1 MTSKYKIFKSQKTG
15 KFGIFYKNRFF
26 PNFHSTAGLLYIS
39 LHKVKI
45 LRRQIT
51 LFHLCRT
58 ANGCKNKVRIA
69 ILGKKRY
76 ICQNVQH
83 TTNKK
88 RVQPWLQYFYC
99 IITLNYLKKRFIY
112 RTSSEP
118 IARSSRY
125 YQGDIIQ
132 VRGVITFVT
141 GRLAIQF
148 IGCTL
153 YAPGHALFFF
163 YRNNVVFYR
172 IRIGE
177 TDS

>member
-1 MTSKYKIFKSQKTG
+1 MLVYCTYLRTKLKYCGGKSLCSTCVEPQMVVKT
-15 KFGIFYKNRFF
+15 
-26 PNFHSTAGLLYIS
+26 
-39 LHKVKI
+39 
-45 LRRQIT
+45 
-51 LFHLCRT
+51 
-58 ANGCKNKVRIA
+58 
-69 ILGKKRY
+69 RY
-76 ICQNVQH
+76 ILHFLIKIDTFAKNVQQ

-125 YQGDIIQ
+125 YKGDIIQ

-163 YRNNVVFYR
+163 LLKQCCLLQNTHRRNAFLNY
-172 IRIGE
+172 
-177 TDS
+177 